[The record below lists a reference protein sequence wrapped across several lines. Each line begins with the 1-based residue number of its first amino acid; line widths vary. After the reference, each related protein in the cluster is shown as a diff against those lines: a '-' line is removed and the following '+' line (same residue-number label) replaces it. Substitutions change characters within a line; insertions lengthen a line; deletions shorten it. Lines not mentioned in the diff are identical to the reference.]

1 MPKSFANIRSD
12 FLAAVKATGFNLV
25 ERKSKTPLSP
35 AWTELMESLS
45 DKRTHIG
52 LSRLARFA
60 SGSGIQPGEIDDAA
74 IESFIAA
81 VRRGSLHRKPNDLHR
96 SVALIWNEVAKQPG
110 LHLQI
115 VVVPSFRAPA
125 KRIDWTLLPD
135 SFQTDLGAYLNWCA
149 GSDPFD
155 ADARPRALSS
165 RTLRLRRDQIHA
177 AVTALLESGIK
188 PAAVTSLRDLVS
200 PDAVKRILRRRLE
213 AESGRENAFNR
224 DLAEVLV
231 QIAREWAKVDAAVL
245 AELKRLIGKMPMP
258 ASGLTEKNKRF
269 LRQFDD
275 PAALRHLFNLPARLW
290 AEVKRDPKANFRTLA
305 KAQAALAISLLSY
318 MPLRLQNLTALTF
331 GTHLFLRDEARTI
344 STLELSASEVKNR
357 TELAFDIPPHIAKM
371 LIEYRD
377 RIAPKI
383 IGRRPERLFV
393 NADGIPRLRENPKTP
408 LAKRR
413 DPDSTER
420 MIRPGFLDIELRQN
434 LIELARDGSAA
445 HRLARRANALVLLD
459 DGMSCEAIAK
469 VLLLDDDTIRTWY
482 RLYEEDGIEG
492 LTNFSYEGSACQ
504 LSGEQQEK
512 LKAWVAT
519 ALPRTTRQVGAW
531 IENEF
536 GVVYEGRS
544 GVIALLHRLGLE
556 YHKPNVIP
564 RKLDEEK
571 QKAFIEGYEKLLNSL
586 GDDEAVLFADAVHPT
601 HAARPV
607 GCWAPSQET
616 LAIEQTSGR
625 QRINIH
631 GAIDLET
638 GQTRM
643 IEALTID
650 AASTIRLLQSIEALY
665 PMLAL
670 IHVFLDNAR
679 YHHAKLVQEW
689 LALPGRRIKLH
700 FIPTYCPH
708 LNPIERLWG
717 LMHRNVTHNK
727 CYATCA
733 QFADATLSFLREKV
747 PGNWADLC
755 DSVTD
760 NFRIINPKDFRV
772 MT

>member
-1 MPKSFANIRSD
+1 MDFDARIADRADSD
-12 FLAAVKATGFNLV
+12 GQSDPLQEREVDVDVEPLRLETGEAIGDGLERLADCIEMVQPFLETEVGKVVGAEFVAQERRELLILLEEGTLEIGAEDMMAMLDLIDNGGELAAVPAVQAGAENLGDLV
-25 ERKSKTPLSP
+25 GGEPP
-35 AWTELMESLS
+35 QAEFAASLEQLV
-45 DKRTHIG
+45 DGK
-52 LSRLARFA
+52 
-60 SGSGIQPGEIDDAA
+60 
-74 IESFIAA
+74 
-81 VRRGSLHRKPNDLHR
+81 
-96 SVALIWNEVAKQPG
+96 VALENEV
-110 LHLQI
+110 
-115 VVVPSFRAPA
+115 
-125 KRIDWTLLPD
+125 
-135 SFQTDLGAYLNWCA
+135 
-149 GSDPFD
+149 
-155 ADARPRALSS
+155 
-165 RTLRLRRDQIHA
+165 
-177 AVTALLESGIK
+177 TA
-188 PAAVTSLRDLVS
+188 
-200 PDAVKRILRRRLE
+200 IL
-213 AESGRENAFNR
+213 
-224 DLAEVLV
+224 DLA
-231 QIAREWAKVDAAVL
+231 D
-245 AELKRLIGKMPMP
+245 
-258 ASGLTEKNKRF
+258 
-269 LRQFDD
+269 
-275 PAALRHLFNLPARLW
+275 
-290 AEVKRDPKANFRTLA
+290 
-305 KAQAALAISLLSY
+305 
-318 MPLRLQNLTALTF
+318 
-331 GTHLFLRDEARTI
+331 
-344 STLELSASEVKNR
+344 
-357 TELAFDIPPHIAKM
+357 
-371 LIEYRD
+371 
-377 RIAPKI
+377 
-383 IGRRPERLFV
+383 
-393 NADGIPRLRENPKTP
+393 IPRLRENPKTP

-434 LIELARDGSAA
+434 LIELARDGLAA

-482 RLYEEDGIEG
+482 RLYEGDGIEG

-544 GVIALLHRLGLE
+544 GLIALLHRLGLE

-571 QKAFIEGYEKLLNSL
+571 QRAFIEGYEKLLNSL

-607 GCWAPSQET
+607 GCWAPSQEK